1 MRTLPYI
8 AIIVLLV
15 IVLLQNKSC
24 NNPIDIK
31 PPKADTVVVHHI
43 VRDTITIVKPVL
55 VASKPDTI
63 WKYRDQNTPDTTYD
77 GLLKQY
83 TELGNRYFTTNTFKS
98 KFQIAD
104 YGSVT
109 VTDSIYG
116 NWLMTSTLTSD
127 LKIPTTTIT
136 IEKPLPPKNQL
147 YIGAIFTGNTTYPIS
162 GVYGGLLL
170 KTKRDRIYG
179 TSVGWTGEVTYG
191 FSLYYKIKIRK

>member
-1 MRTLPYI
+1 MKTLPYI

-15 IVLLQNKSC
+15 IILLQNKSC
-24 NNPIDIK
+24 VPE
-31 PPKADTVVVHHI
+31 PPAPSKIDTVIVYET
-43 VRDTITIVKPVL
+43 VRDTIEIKIPVL
-55 VASKPDTI
+55 VASKPDTV
-63 WKYRDQNTPDTTYD
+63 WQDREEQTPDTTYN

-83 TELGNRYFTTNTFKS
+83 TDLGNRYFTTNTFQS
-98 KFQIAD
+98 RFQIAN

-116 NWLMTSTLTSD
+116 NWLMSSTLISD

-136 IEKPLPPKNQL
+136 IEKDRPAKNQL
-147 YIGAIFTGNTTYPIS
+147 YIGATFTGNATYPIS

-170 KTKRDRIYG
+170 KTKGDRIYG
-179 TSVGWTGEVTYG
+179 GSVGWTGEVTYG